1 MSPLTTIETQAG
13 EPIQAG
19 NLTMIP
25 FVRSLRF
32 QFPGGRSGGVIWT
45 SPASLLVKNG
55 DGQEQVLPIPDIT
68 RRIQLGLFGLC
79 LGMLLLWI
87 LTSRMRKAR

>member
-1 MSPLTTIETQAG
+1 MAPLVAVETRAG

-19 NLTMIP
+19 DRTLIP
-25 FVRSLRF
+25 FARSLRL
-32 QFPGGRSGGVIWT
+32 QFPGRHGGLNWT
-45 SPASLLVKNG
+45 CPASLLVKNG

-68 RRIQLGLFGLC
+68 RRIQIELFGFC

-87 LTSRMRKAR
+87 LTLRIRKTR